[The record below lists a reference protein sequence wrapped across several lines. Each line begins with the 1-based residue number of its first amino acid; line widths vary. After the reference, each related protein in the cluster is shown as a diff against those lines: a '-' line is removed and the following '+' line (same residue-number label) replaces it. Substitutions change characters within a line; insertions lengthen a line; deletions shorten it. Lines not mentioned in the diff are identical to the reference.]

1 MNKIRVY
8 LDKEVDA
15 IYPKTISM
23 KIKVTKNDRSVINLW
38 PRDPLGHVNRPMT
51 DEDVQKK
58 FTQTVEP
65 VYGRDKTARV
75 LERWWKVKDASTEEL
90 GALLALLDDKR

>member
-1 MNKIRVY
+1 
-8 LDKEVDA
+8 
-15 IYPKTISM
+15 
-23 KIKVTKNDRSVINLW
+23 
-38 PRDPLGHVNRPMT
+38 MT